1 MRARHLGRLG
11 LALALVATARIAAAQ
26 APASTRASET
36 LAAREAKAARIAPF
50 RPGRVERLL
59 TLVETSPSIRRT
71 FAPADGF
78 GVRVGGIENGS
89 GLAVGP
95 SWRHQG
101 WLGGRLG
108 VHASGAAAIAGD
120 READAGLELPQL
132 GWHRLRARIQATG
145 TQLAG
150 ERFFGLGREALR
162 TDETAFR
169 LDRRQL
175 EAGVVVHGPEWL
187 QMSAGASLLQTSAA
201 DGRARGVA
209 GITSRFSAGEAPA
222 LGGDASFRVWSADAT
237 VDYRDLPG
245 NPRSGGRYHV
255 GVDRYVDAFTGRYS
269 FTRIDAEL
277 EQHLSAWKRQ
287 RVLTL
292 RAVTSA
298 ALTGDGHEVP
308 FYLQHTLGGSRLL
321 RGFVTDRFRDR
332 NLLVLQ
338 AEYGFDLL
346 PFVSAVAFYEAG
358 TVAPRWQELSRGDL
372 QRDYGL
378 GVRFGGA
385 RAVAFRTDVALG
397 SGEGTR
403 LTMRFSH
410 AF

>member
-1 MRARHLGRLG
+1 MKTRHFGCV
-11 LALALVATARIAAAQ
+11 ALALVAMARPAAGQDA
-26 APASTRASET
+26 APTRASDA
-36 LAAREAKAARIAPF
+36 LAAREAKAIQSAPF
-50 RPGRVERLL
+50 KPGRVERLL
-59 TLVETSPSIRRT
+59 TLVETSPAVRGT

-95 SWRHQG
+95 SWRRQE
-101 WLGGRLG
+101 WLNGTLAT
-108 VHASGAAAIAGD
+108 HASAAAAIMGD
-120 READAGLELPQL
+120 REVDAGIALPRL
-132 GWHRLRARIQATG
+132 GSHRLSAHVQATG

-150 ERFFGLGREALR
+150 ERFFGLGRKTQR

-169 LDRRQL
+169 VDRRQL
-175 EAGVVVHGPEWL
+175 ETGVVVNATDWL
-187 QMSAGASLLQTSAA
+187 RVSAGASLLQTSAA

-209 GITSRFSAGEAPA
+209 GIATRFSDREAPG
-222 LGGDASFRVWSADAT
+222 LMGDASFRLWSLGAT

-245 NPRSGGRYHV
+245 NPRIGGRYHL
-255 GVDRYVDAFTGRYS
+255 GVDRYVDATTGNYS
-269 FTRIDAEL
+269 FTRIDAEV

-292 RAVTSA
+292 RALTSA
-298 ALTGDGHEVP
+298 SLAGEGHDVP
-308 FYLQHTLGGSRLL
+308 FYLQRTLGGSRLL

-358 TVAPRWQELSRGDL
+358 TVAPRWQELSLGDVR
-372 QRDYGL
+372 RDYGL
-378 GVRFGGA
+378 GFRFGGA
-385 RAVAFRTDVALG
+385 RAVALRTDVALG